1 MLNHSI
7 DTVVVGADGIIVNF
21 NLINK
26 ITTFPIIIIAM
37 KIKIS
42 FNKVALVCFAG
53 LNLERS
59 QNIYTDSM
67 GIEEF
72 KGYESKKWSLENVDF
87 FNPMFDIMPAQYNSG
102 SITRTGII
110 RFFAENNFESLS
122 YEN

>member
-26 ITTFPIIIIAM
+26 VTTFPIVGIAM
-37 KIKIS
+37 KIEIS
-42 FNKVALVCFAG
+42 LNEVALVSSAD

-59 QNIYTDSM
+59 QDIYIDNM

-72 KGYESKKWSLENVDF
+72 KGYESKKWDPEKVNF
-87 FNPMFDIMPAQYNSG
+87 FNRTFDIMPAQYNSG

-110 RFFAENNFESLS
+110 RFFAENNFEILS

>member
-1 MLNHSI
+1 MLNHRI

-26 ITTFPIIIIAM
+26 VTTLPIVGITM
-37 KIKIS
+37 KIEIS
-42 FNKVALVCFAG
+42 FNEVALVSSAG

-59 QNIYTDSM
+59 QDIYIDNM

-72 KGYESKKWSLENVDF
+72 KGYESKKWDPENVNF
-87 FNPMFDIMPAQYNSG
+87 FNPTFGIMPAQYNCG
-102 SITRTGII
+102 SITRRGII
-110 RFFAENNFESLS
+110 RFFAENNFEILS